1 MPYPNFIPVI
11 GGGFDQVAQQQSGWA
26 GFNRGVEEANMGRL
40 AAAEQ
45 SRNNWLSENA
55 RLRQQQSDREA
66 AAQEHTQNTQLGVA
80 EREAQAAETRR
91 LGDRNFQ
98 FTADQANRKQRE
110 KIDSVDNF
118 ARATADEIASS
129 GKESEDALKA
139 ANQAQRDLDAQ
150 AAKWS
155 AKMPM
160 SKVAYSRQA
169 GIFVPQKGIQLLPDE
184 QASVNAAN
192 ESLAEHT
199 SARSEATTAYQD
211 AQKTFA
217 ELVAESE
224 RRGLAVRKH
233 GNEHALFYPDTGKW
247 YKSSGKVTSKPPPQ
261 VQAETSTIPSWFGG
275 NPTAATNPSDNAE
288 LFTGQAPETSGSG
301 NWLSRFM
308 NPWAGGGAAATP
320 AIPQAQTATIKRYNA
335 VTGMVE

>member
-1 MPYPNFIPVI
+1 MIPTFAPIIGSGFEGDAALSKNYLDTNLRTIQDNF
-11 GGGFDQVAQQQSGWA
+11 GRAAAAQQTQ
-26 GFNRGVEEANMGRL
+26 NNYLKDL
-40 AAAEQ
+40 AQ
-45 SRNNWLSENA
+45 M
-55 RLRQQQSDREA
+55 RQAQVDREA
-66 AAQEHTQNTQLGVA
+66 AAQQRTQDTQLGVS

-91 LGDRNFQ
+91 VGDRNFQ

-275 NPTAATNPSDNAE
+275 NPTVATNPSDNSE

-301 NWLSRFM
+301 NWLARFM
-308 NPWAGGGAAATP
+308 NPWAGGGAEVTP